1 MRMEEKK
8 VKEPFEDLLPVP
20 RASGEVANYRGVPS
34 MPRVPQPLIYPHQI
48 AQVGVSV
55 SDARRINYQWHMNK
69 LELEKMREEKAIE
82 LQFLAAKQNLL
93 ENNQSQAVGNYYADN
108 NGESAVDKY

>member
-20 RASGEVANYRGVPS
+20 RTSGEVASYRGVPS
-34 MPRVPQPLIYPHQI
+34 MPRVPQPLVYPHQI

-55 SDARRINYQWHMNK
+55 SDARRMARISQV
-69 LELEKMREEKAIE
+69 RERRR
-82 LQFLAAKQNLL
+82 
-93 ENNQSQAVGNYYADN
+93 
-108 NGESAVDKY
+108 

>member
-8 VKEPFEDLLPVP
+8 VKEPFEDLLPVLI
-20 RASGEVANYRGVPS
+20 ASGEVASYRGVPS

-55 SDARRINYQWHMNK
+55 SDAQRINFRWHMNN
-69 LELEKMREEKAIE
+69 LELEKKRGEKAIE
-82 LQFLAAKQNLL
+82 LQYLAEKQYLL
-93 ENNQSQAVGNYYADN
+93 GVVGKV
-108 NGESAVDKY
+108 E